1 MARDLTEANDVKKI
15 IRRESILRREDRE
28 VKEIID
34 LKDIVSRAD
43 VCRIAFAVNNTP
55 YIVTLNFGYTWDNN
69 LILYFHCS
77 KEGKK
82 LDLMRQN
89 SRVCFEMDVN
99 HELQIGATPCECTM
113 KYKSIIGYG
122 LLEIVGDPKE
132 KREGLNLIMDKY
144 GYSGKKEYDEK
155 LFNMTEILR
164 LKVTEISGKRR
175 A

>member
-1 MARDLTEANDVKKI
+1 M
-15 IRRESILRREDRE
+15 RRKDRE
-28 VKEIID
+28 IKEISD

-43 VCRIAFAVNNTP
+43 VCRVAFAVNNTP
-55 YIVTLNFGYTWDNN
+55 YIVTLNFGYTWNN
-69 LILYFHCS
+69 DLILYFHCA
-77 KEGKK
+77 KEGRK
-82 LDLMRQN
+82 LDLIRQN
-89 SRVCFEMDVN
+89 NRVCFEMDID
-99 HELQIGATPCECTM
+99 HELQIGATPCEGTM

-132 KREGLNLIMDKY
+132 KKEGFDLIMDKY
-144 GYSGKKEYDEK
+144 GYAGKREYDEK